1 MHVYIYIYV
10 HIYLG
15 HFNRALDMMNHAVS
29 GTYQPG
35 IKENMAYFTTNEKR
49 YVTIALDYVHM
60 FMTYIIGLMQYH
72 HIMIQQR

>member
-1 MHVYIYIYV
+1 ML
-10 HIYLG
+10 IYLG

-49 YVTIALDYVHM
+49 CVTIALDYVYTYVHM
-60 FMTYIIGLMQYH
+60 FMSYIIGVMQYH
-72 HIMIQQR
+72 HNMIQQR